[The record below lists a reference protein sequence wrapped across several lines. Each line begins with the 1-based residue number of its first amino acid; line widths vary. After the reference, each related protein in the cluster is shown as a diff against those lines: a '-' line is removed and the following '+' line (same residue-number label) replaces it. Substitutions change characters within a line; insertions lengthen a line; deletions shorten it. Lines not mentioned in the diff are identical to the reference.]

1 MKKKAMQRE
10 KLAEQATSPLGSSST
25 NLKNLVSEVLL
36 SNV

>member
-1 MKKKAMQRE
+1 MKKKAMKRE
-10 KLAEQATSPLGSSST
+10 KLAEQATGPLGSSSF